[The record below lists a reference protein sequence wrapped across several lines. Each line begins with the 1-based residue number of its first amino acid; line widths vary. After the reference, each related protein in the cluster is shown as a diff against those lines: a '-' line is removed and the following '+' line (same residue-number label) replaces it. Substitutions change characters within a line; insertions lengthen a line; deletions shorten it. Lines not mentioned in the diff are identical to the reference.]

1 MDSYSPLLN
10 LSIVENNHLSIFTT
24 FAKQSM
30 INRLSNPINRNR
42 SAAKILK
49 VMSSTI
55 YLHFSQL
62 CAISLSFAQNL
73 CIIAFFDHH
82 ITEFV
87 QNQNVCIRLTSNDAS
102 CEFVH
107 HHITGQLNLSLFLH
121 AAQFRKESIVILRL
135 NPFTKYSSSSF
146 ALHELVISLAYLMR
160 LLYALSMTFPLKF

>member
-1 MDSYSPLLN
+1 MHSSC
-10 LSIVENNHLSIFTT
+10 T
-24 FAKQSM
+24 F
-30 INRLSNPINRNR
+30 
-42 SAAKILK
+42 
-49 VMSSTI
+49 ST

-62 CAISLSFAQNL
+62 CAISLSFAQNM
-73 CIIAFFDHH
+73 CIIAFWDHR

-87 QNQNVCIRLTSNDAS
+87 LHQNLCIRLTSNDAS

-121 AAQFRKESIVILRL
+121 AAQFRKESIVIVRF
-135 NPFTKYSSSSF
+135 NPFTKYFSSSF